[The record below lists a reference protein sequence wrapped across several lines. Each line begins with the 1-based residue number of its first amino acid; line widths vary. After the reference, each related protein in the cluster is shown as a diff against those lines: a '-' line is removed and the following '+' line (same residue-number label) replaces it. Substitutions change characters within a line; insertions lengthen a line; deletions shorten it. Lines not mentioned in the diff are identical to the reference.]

1 MSAISALPIPAGWY
15 PDPLGTLQQRWW
27 NGNGWT
33 SEIAPYRPTLSLI
46 PADPYVPPENLAVLP
61 AYSVISAYGA
71 VQAYPAEPAQSRP
84 TRPLPAELYFSSG
97 QSSTTHETAL
107 LEPDFIVEAPRP
119 FAYATIP
126 SVSRI
131 SSRVLDRPTQ
141 RYTASVWLLSVT
153 PLFYGALS
161 IALSFGPV
169 GLYSRFSQVS
179 LIVLAIAA
187 MLTFAIRDR
196 RQLSFAGHARTA
208 TPAWLLLTPLAYL
221 LARAIIVK
229 KLTGFGA
236 IAPLILGIL
245 VVALLVGGALLQP
258 STLAQVFAAAPM

>member
-1 MSAISALPIPAGWY
+1 MSATSALPIPAGWY

-33 SEIAPYRPTLSLI
+33 REIAPYKPTLSLI
-46 PADPYVPPENLAVLP
+46 PADPYVPPESSAVLP

-84 TRPLPAELYFSSG
+84 TRPFPAELYFSSE
-97 QSSTTHETAL
+97 QSSTTHETTL
-107 LEPDFIVEAPRP
+107 LEPDFIMEAPQP
-119 FAYATIP
+119 FAYETIP
-126 SVSRI
+126 RVSRI
-131 SSRVLDRPTQ
+131 SPRVLDRPTQ
-141 RYTASVWLLSVT
+141 RYTASIWLLAVS
-153 PLFYGALS
+153 PLLYGALS
-161 IALSFGPV
+161 IALSFGPA

-179 LIVLAIAA
+179 LILLAVAA

-196 RQLSFAGHARTA
+196 RQLSFDGHVRTA

-229 KLTGFGA
+229 RQTGLTA
-236 IAPLILGIL
+236 VAPLILGIL
-245 VVALLVGGALLQP
+245 VVALLVCGALLQP
-258 STLAQVFAAAPM
+258 STIAQVFVAAPM